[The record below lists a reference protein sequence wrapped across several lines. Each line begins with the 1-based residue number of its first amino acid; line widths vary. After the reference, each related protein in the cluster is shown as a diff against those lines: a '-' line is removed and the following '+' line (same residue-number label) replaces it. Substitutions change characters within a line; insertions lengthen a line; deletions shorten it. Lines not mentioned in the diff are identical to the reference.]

1 MKRHLITFAVAMAM
15 TCAGA
20 ASAYA
25 QDNDGCSNA
34 TLQGDY
40 GFTIAGN
47 ILNPDGT
54 VTTRNGVA
62 MTRFDGNGNLTQ
74 VDYTMSLTPGSKTPG
89 GFDPAPAFRQGETGT
104 YHVNSDCTGTAE
116 IDFPKP
122 KTPPGAPPFATGPTL
137 KLIFVLSN
145 HGRVIHTVVTEL
157 LSPGISGPGAPIPA
171 VIHSDGWKLG
181 YISYDNN

>member
-1 MKRHLITFAVAMAM
+1 MRRHVITFAIAVAMA
-15 TCAGA
+15 CAGA

-25 QDNDGCSNA
+25 QDNDSCSNA
-34 TLQGDY
+34 TLRGDY
-40 GFTIAGN
+40 GFTIAGS

-54 VTTRNGVA
+54 ITTRNGVA
-62 MTRFDGNGNLTQ
+62 MTHFDGNGNLTQ

-89 GFDPAPAFRQGETGT
+89 GTDTAPAFRQGETGT
-104 YHVNSDCTGTAE
+104 YHVNLDCTGTAE

-122 KTPPGAPPFATGPTL
+122 PTFATGPTL

-157 LSPGISGPGAPIPA
+157 LAPGEYGPGAPIPA

-181 YISYDNN
+181 YISYDSN